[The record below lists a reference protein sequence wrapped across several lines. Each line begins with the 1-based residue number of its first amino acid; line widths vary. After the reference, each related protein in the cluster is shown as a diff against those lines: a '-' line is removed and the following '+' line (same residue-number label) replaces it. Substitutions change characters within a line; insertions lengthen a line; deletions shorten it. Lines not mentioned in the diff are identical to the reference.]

1 MLKSE
6 YNLTR
11 SGTIGR
17 WDEGLALG
25 NGDLGALI
33 FGEEHICFSLDKS
46 NLWDNRP
53 APETL
58 ENNFN
63 YANMIALVKSGE
75 EEDWQE
81 FLRIFNDCVK
91 HSTPTK
97 LNAGKIVFH
106 LAPTSATQFSLN
118 IAFGEACVSEGN
130 KSIKSFVCADKK
142 VGVALLDEDV
152 TFSVEFPEYYYR
164 KEVLENGKVKL
175 RGLGYERPTVL
186 HIENIVAY
194 VHQNG
199 ESYFGIAYSEKRMG
213 EKKQLFY
220 YVFNEPTE
228 QKAIDDIK
236 DAFSVQEKSYDEL
249 FERHK
254 LWWQEFWAESSI
266 SIPDKKMERAYYL
279 SQYLFG
285 SGNRA
290 DKFPMPLQGLWT
302 ASDGNLPPWKGD
314 YHHDLNTEM
323 TYWSY
328 LRSNH
333 IQTGKSFVEYLW
345 NYKSEF
351 ETFTKKFFGVEGLL
365 IPSASSITGQ
375 PIGGWPMYSYSPT
388 VAIWVAK
395 AFDDYYQYTGDE
407 GFFSGRAY
415 PFFKRV
421 GDAISGLLYEKDGKL
436 YLPLSSSPEYNGCE
450 KNAFMEWS
458 NFDLQLVRYLYE
470 TLIVY
475 AKKAG
480 DDITEY
486 EKKLA
491 KLDGFYI
498 NQDKVLMVSN
508 VERVEYTHR
517 HHSNLLCIYPL
528 QTLKADCKD
537 NEEIIEENIKRLE
550 ELGYGWWVGYS
561 FAWFASICCMNK
573 SANRALFALQIFYRC
588 YLADNGFHL
597 NGDFKKYGVS
607 LIHYRPFTLEAN
619 YAYCDAVHNML
630 IQDHL
635 GYIELFPCV
644 PDDWKDEEISFENL
658 RAKNGVLISATYKN
672 GSVEKLKI
680 QTAKPQE
687 IRIKNT
693 FGKEKILFS
702 NGKEIACK
710 IGEIFSMNAE
720 EAWEV
725 VNENQLY

>member
-1 MLKSE
+1 MKSA

-17 WDEGLALG
+17 WDEGFALG

-33 FGEEHICFSLDKS
+33 FGEENICFSLDKS

-58 ENNFN
+58 EKNFN
-63 YANMIALVKSGE
+63 YANMVSLVKRGK
-75 EEDWQE
+75 EEDWRE
-81 FLRIFNDCVK
+81 FLRLFNDCVS

-97 LNAGKIVFH
+97 LNAGKIIFH
-106 LAPTSATQFSLN
+106 LAPTSATQFSLD
-118 IAFGEACVSEGN
+118 IACGEARIRSG
-130 KSIKSFVCADKK
+130 KHLIKSFVCADKK
-142 VGVALLDEDV
+142 VGVAVFDENID
-152 TFSVEFPEYYYR
+152 FSVEFPEYYYR
-164 KEVLENGKVKL
+164 EETFENGKVKL
-175 RGLGYERPTVL
+175 QGLAYDRPKIL
-186 HIENIVAY
+186 HIEDITIY
-194 VHQNG
+194 LHQNG
-199 ESYFGIAYSEKRMG
+199 ESYFGIAYLEKRI
-213 EKKQLFY
+213 EKKKQLFY
-220 YVFNEPTE
+220 YVFCEETQE
-228 QKAIDDIK
+228 KAIEDIK
-236 DAFSVQEKSYDEL
+236 DAFSVSDKTYDEL
-249 FERHK
+249 LDEHK
-254 LWWQEFWAESSI
+254 RWWQAFWSESAL

-302 ASDGNLPPWKGD
+302 ACDGKLPPWKGD
-314 YHHDLNTEM
+314 YHHDLNTEL

-333 IQTGKSFVEYLW
+333 IATGKSFVEYLW
-345 NYKSEF
+345 NYKIVF
-351 ETFTKKFFGVEGLL
+351 ENFAKEFFGVDGLL
-365 IPSASSITGQ
+365 LPSTSTPTGQ

-388 VAIWVAK
+388 VSIWVAK

-407 GFFSGRAY
+407 DFFLTRAY

-421 GDAISGLLYEKDGKL
+421 GDAISALLYEKDGKL

-450 KNAFMEWS
+450 KNAFMQWS

-475 AKKAG
+475 ATKAG

-486 EKKLA
+486 TEKLQ

-508 VERVEYTHR
+508 SERVEYTHR

-528 QTLKADCKD
+528 QTLKADSKE
-537 NEEIIEENIKRLE
+537 NAEIIEENIKRLE

-561 FAWFASICCMNK
+561 FPWFASVCCMNK

-619 YAYCDAVHNML
+619 YAYCDAIHNML

-644 PDDWKDEEISFENL
+644 PEEWQNEEISFENL
-658 RAKNGVLISATYKN
+658 RARKGVLVSATCQN
-672 GSVEKLKI
+672 GTVTKLTIKTDTP
-680 QTAKPQE
+680 QT
-687 IRIKNT
+687 IRIRNA
-693 FGKEKILFS
+693 FCKEKIVFAS
-702 NGKEIACK
+702 GQEIDCK
-710 IGEIFSMNAE
+710 IGEIFSVE
-720 EAWEV
+720 IKDTLV
-725 VNENQLY
+725 L

>member
-1 MLKSE
+1 MLRSD
-6 YNLTR
+6 YNLVR
-11 SGTIGR
+11 NGAIGS
-17 WDEGLALG
+17 WDEGFALG

-33 FGEEHICFSLDKS
+33 FGKDNIYFSLDKS

-58 ENNFN
+58 EKDFN
-63 YANMIALVKSGE
+63 YAKLVALVKSGKE
-75 EEDWQE
+75 EGWQE
-81 FLRIFNDCVK
+81 FLRQFNDCAK

-106 LAPTSATQFSLN
+106 LPPTSSTQFSLN
-118 IAFGEACVSEGN
+118 IEFGEVRIIEGHRL
-130 KSIKSFVCADKK
+130 IKSFVSADKK
-142 VGVALLDEDV
+142 VGVALLNGDID
-152 TFSVEFPEYYYR
+152 FSVEFPEYYYQ
-164 KEVLENGKVKL
+164 KEISEGGKVKAQ
-175 RGLGYERPTVL
+175 GLAYDRPKIL
-186 HIENIVAY
+186 HVEDIVIY
-194 VHQNG
+194 LHQNG
-199 ESYFGIAYSEKRMG
+199 ESYFGIAYSEKRIG
-213 EKKQLFY
+213 KQKQLFY
-220 YVFNEPTE
+220 YAFCERTNQE
-228 QKAIDDIK
+228 AIDDIK
-236 DAFSVQEKSYDEL
+236 DAFSVYDKSYDEL
-249 FERHK
+249 LEKHK
-254 LWWQEFWAESSI
+254 LWWQTFWSESSI
-266 SIPDKKMERAYYL
+266 SIPDKKMEKAYYL

-302 ASDGNLPPWKGD
+302 ASDGKLPPWKGD
-314 YHHDLNTEM
+314 YHHDLNTELS
-323 TYWSY
+323 YWSY

-333 IQTGKSFVEYLW
+333 IATGKSFVEYLW
-345 NYKSEF
+345 KYKPIF
-351 ETFTKKFFGVEGLL
+351 EGFAKSFFGVEGLL
-365 IPSASSITGQ
+365 LPSTSTPTGQ

-388 VAIWVAK
+388 VSIWVSK

-407 GFFSGRAY
+407 AFFTERAY
-415 PFFKRV
+415 PFFKGV
-421 GDAISGLLYEKDGKL
+421 GRAISELLYEKEGKL

-450 KNAFMEWS
+450 RNAFMEWS

-470 TLIVY
+470 TLIIY
-475 AKKAG
+475 AQKAG

-486 EKKLA
+486 TEKLV
-491 KLDGFYI
+491 KLDNFYI

-508 VERVEYTHR
+508 AERVEYSHR

-528 QTLKADCKD
+528 QTLKADSKE

-561 FAWFASICCMNK
+561 FPWFASICCMNK

-644 PDDWKDEEISFENL
+644 PEEWKDEEISFENL
-658 RAKNGVLISATYKN
+658 LARNGVLLSATYKN
-672 GSVEKLKI
+672 EKITKLKI
-680 QTAKPQE
+680 KAETPQT
-687 IRIKNT
+687 IRIKNI
-693 FGKEKILFS
+693 FEKEKIAFS
-702 NGKEIACK
+702 NGQEIDCK
-710 IGEIFSMNAE
+710 IGEIFSIKIE
-720 EAWEV
+720 DTLV
-725 VNENQLY
+725 LKD

>member
-1 MLKSE
+1 MLCNA
-6 YNLTR
+6 YNL
-11 SGTIGR
+11 SKYGAIAR
-17 WDEGLALG
+17 WDEGFALG

-33 FGEEHICFSLDKS
+33 FGEENICFSLDKS

-58 ENNFN
+58 EKDFN
-63 YANMIALVKSGE
+63 YAKMVSLVKSGK

-81 FLRIFNDCVK
+81 FLRLFNACAAR
-91 HSTPTK
+91 STPTK

-106 LAPTSATQFSLN
+106 FTPTSATQFSLN
-118 IAFGEACVSEGN
+118 IAFGEVRINSGN
-130 KSIKSFVCADKK
+130 QEIKSFICADKK
-142 VGVALLDEDV
+142 VGVALLNEDIDF
-152 TFSVEFPEYYYR
+152 TVEFPEYYYR
-164 KEVLENGKVKL
+164 KEIVEDGKVKL
-175 RGLGYERPTVL
+175 QGLAYARPKIVR
-186 HIENIVAY
+186 IENIVVY
-194 VHQNG
+194 MHQNG
-199 ESYFGIAYSEKRMG
+199 DSYFGIAYSEKQIG
-213 EKKQLFY
+213 KQKQLFY
-220 YVFNEPTE
+220 YVFCEKTE
-228 QKAIDDIK
+228 QEAIDDIK
-236 DAFSVQEKSYDEL
+236 DAFSVQGKTYEEL
-249 FERHK
+249 LEEHK
-254 LWWQEFWAESSI
+254 LWWQEFWSESSI
-266 SIPDKKMERAYYL
+266 SVPDKRMERAYYL

-302 ASDGNLPPWKGD
+302 ASDGKLPPWKGD
-314 YHHDLNTEM
+314 YHHDLNTEL

-333 IQTGKSFVEYLW
+333 ISTGKSFVEYLW
-345 NYKSEF
+345 NYKPVF
-351 ETFTKKFFGVEGLL
+351 EAFAKNFFGVDGLL
-365 IPSASSITGQ
+365 LPSTSTPTGQ

-388 VAIWVAK
+388 VSIWVAK

-407 GFFSGRAY
+407 KFFVERAC
-415 PFFKRV
+415 PFFKGV
-421 GDAISGLLYEKDGKL
+421 GKAISSLLYEKDGKL
-436 YLPLSSSPEYNGCE
+436 YLPLSASPEYNGCE

-480 DDITEY
+480 EDITEY
-486 EKKLA
+486 TEKLA

-508 VERVEYTHR
+508 LERVEYTHR

-528 QTLKADCKD
+528 QTLKADSKE

-550 ELGYGWWVGYS
+550 ELGFGWWVGYS
-561 FAWFASICCMNK
+561 FPWFASICCMNK
-573 SANRALFALQIFYRC
+573 SANRALFALQVFYRC

-644 PDDWKDEEISFENL
+644 PEEWKNEEISFEDL
-658 RAKNGVLISATYKN
+658 RVRKGVLISATYKN
-672 GSVEKLKI
+672 GKIEKLEIK
-680 QTAKPQE
+680 TDKPQE

-693 FGKEKILFS
+693 FGKEKIVFS
-702 NGKEIACK
+702 NGQEIDCK
-710 IGEIFSMNAE
+710 IEKNFSINI
-720 EAWEV
+720 
-725 VNENQLY
+725 ENTLMLKN